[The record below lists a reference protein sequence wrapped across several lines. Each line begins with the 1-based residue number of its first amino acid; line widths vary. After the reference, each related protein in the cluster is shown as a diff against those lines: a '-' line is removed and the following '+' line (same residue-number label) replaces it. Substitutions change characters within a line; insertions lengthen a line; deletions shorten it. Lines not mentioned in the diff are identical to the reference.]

1 MRDYLRTHDFIDF
14 NLDLGQ
20 LDWSTWHTLGQV
32 EESLSQLADTL
43 LPPGQE
49 RGLYQLYLL
58 RGARATIA
66 IEGNTL
72 EEEDIARIATGR
84 AFQPGTPGADNYE
97 VTEAR
102 NIIALYNYIAQQI
115 FTEPEF
121 RVGVQ
126 TILDYNRRI
135 LQGIAVEAEASPGG
149 EFRSH
154 PVTIG
159 RSKGAP
165 HTDVPFLTQRLC
177 DWLYQDLKDLGVFGP
192 LAQGIFRALLAHLY
206 IAWIHPF
213 TDGNGRTAR
222 AIELHLLISAGVPD
236 IAAHLLSNFY
246 HRTRPEYYEALDHSR
261 AKGPV
266 PFLQYALRG
275 FAQLLR
281 EQRQE
286 ISVRQRTILWEDFVQ
301 QQFEGRN
308 SDLQQRRRELAL
320 ALAVALDKPV
330 ALKDIPQLSPLM
342 RNLYSDKPRIL
353 QRDLAALSKMTLEL
367 SDSTIGVQAHLPE
380 GIVEW
385 NEAGVRGRAE
395 LMKVFRPLS
404 INNLEFQIVPDS
416 VSSVQLPLAF
426 PSTSDGERTE

>member
-1 MRDYLRTHDFIDF
+1 MREYLRTHGFIDF
-14 NLDLGQ
+14 NLDMRQ

-102 NIIALYNYIAQQI
+102 NIIALYNFIAQQI

-246 HRTRPEYYEALDHSR
+246 HRTSPEYYEALDHSR
-261 AKGPV
+261 ARGPV

-301 QQFEGRN
+301 QQFDGRN
-308 SDLQQRRRELAL
+308 SKLQQRRRTLAL
-320 ALAVALDKPV
+320 ALAEFLDEPI
-330 ALKDIPQLSPLM
+330 ALKDVPMLSPLL
-342 RNLYSDKPRIL
+342 RTLYFEKPRIL
-353 QRDLAALSKMTLEL
+353 QRDLEALSRMPLKSTDSVPGAQTL
-367 SDSTIGVQAHLPE
+367 LPA
-380 GIVEW
+380 GIVELG
-385 NEAGVRGRAE
+385 EDDVRGRAE
-395 LMKVFRPLS
+395 LMKVFQPHKRWQVGIPNRS
-404 INNLEFQIVPDS
+404 
-416 VSSVQLPLAF
+416 
-426 PSTSDGERTE
+426 